1 MYGCLEGNALVCSI
15 RCSCCV
21 FSVGGLLP
29 HAKFVMQWCNSFYN
43 SWGLG
48 RSSLYVLLGC
58 KCLHFF
64 LDLLPI
70 IGIGASSFQSL
81 RYPVYPCAS
90 SLCIY
95 VCSDLLSCNLVVA
108 VGTWYIAFVTNN
120 CWGSKRLS
128 RPIRCWQSTGLVE
141 YWNGQIQFEISL
153 HISSVGALTLWRCR
167 QQRWRCTG
175 SVPTPRWRCTGS
187 VPTPSAIS
195 QIFMQSKWW
204 TLLTSDLVWFI

>member
-1 MYGCLEGNALVCSI
+1 MQNVYGCLEGNALVCSI
-15 RCSCCV
+15 RCRCCV

-29 HAKFVMQWCNSFYN
+29 RAKFCMQWCSSFYN
-43 SWGLG
+43 FWGLG

-70 IGIGASSFQSL
+70 IGIGASS
-81 RYPVYPCAS
+81 
-90 SLCIY
+90 
-95 VCSDLLSCNLVVA
+95 LVIA
-108 VGTWYIAFVTNN
+108 VGTGYIAFVTNN
-120 CWGSKRLS
+120 CWWSKRLS
-128 RPIRCWQSTGLVE
+128 RPIRRWPSTGLAE

-175 SVPTPRWRCTGS
+175 SVPTP
-187 VPTPSAIS
+187 SAI
-195 QIFMQSKWW
+195 
-204 TLLTSDLVWFI
+204 

>member
-1 MYGCLEGNALVCSI
+1 MYECLEENGLVCSI
-15 RCSCCV
+15 RCRCCI

>member
-1 MYGCLEGNALVCSI
+1 MYVCLEGNALVCSI

-120 CWGSKRLS
+120 YWGSKRLS
-128 RPIRCWQSTGLVE
+128 WPNGRVLDWSSTGMVR
-141 YWNGQIQFEISL
+141 FSL
-153 HISSVGALTLWRCR
+153 
-167 QQRWRCTG
+167 
-175 SVPTPRWRCTGS
+175 
-187 VPTPSAIS
+187 
-195 QIFMQSKWW
+195 K
-204 TLLTSDLVWFI
+204 

>member
-29 HAKFVMQWCNSFYN
+29 RAKFVMQWCNSFYN
-43 SWGLG
+43 FWGLG

-90 SLCIY
+90 SLSIY
-95 VCSDLLSCNLVVA
+95 VRSDLLSCNLVVA

-128 RPIRCWQSTGLVE
+128 RPIRCWPSTGLVE
-141 YWNGQIQFEISL
+141 YWNGQIQF
-153 HISSVGALTLWRCR
+153 
-167 QQRWRCTG
+167 
-175 SVPTPRWRCTGS
+175 
-187 VPTPSAIS
+187 
-195 QIFMQSKWW
+195 
-204 TLLTSDLVWFI
+204 